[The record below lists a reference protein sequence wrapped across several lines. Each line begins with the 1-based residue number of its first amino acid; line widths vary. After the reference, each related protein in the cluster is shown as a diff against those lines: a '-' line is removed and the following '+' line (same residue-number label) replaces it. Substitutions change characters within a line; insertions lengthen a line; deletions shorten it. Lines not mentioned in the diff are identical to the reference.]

1 MARAPALVN
10 HPGMLAIALAVHIAT
25 SQQFTFALFGAC
37 TTP

>member
-1 MARAPALVN
+1 MARAPALVH

-25 SQQFTFALFGAC
+25 SPCTFALFGAC